1 MLKMAFFTILAQKIS
16 KLKLML
22 SGLGGPTDLADGLK

>member
-1 MLKMAFFTILAQKIS
+1 MAFFDHFGQKIS

-22 SGLGGPTDLADGLK
+22 SDLGGPTDLADGLK